1 MQELAKFLILT
12 GGILVLCGLILYL
25 LPHAS
30 QIPWLNKLGQL
41 PGDISVRRENFRFYF
56 PLGTSLVLSVVF
68 SLIFYVLQ
76 RWKR

>member
-1 MQELAKFLILT
+1 MHELGKFLLIT
-12 GGILVLCGLILYL
+12 GGILVLCGLILYF
-25 LPHAS
+25 LPTVS

-56 PLGTSLVLSVVF
+56 PLGTSLLLSVVF
-68 SLIFYVLQ
+68 SVVFYLLQ